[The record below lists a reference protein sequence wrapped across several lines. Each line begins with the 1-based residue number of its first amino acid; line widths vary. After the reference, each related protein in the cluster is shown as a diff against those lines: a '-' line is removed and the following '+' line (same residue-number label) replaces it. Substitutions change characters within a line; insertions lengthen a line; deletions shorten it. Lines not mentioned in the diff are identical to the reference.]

1 MIYSRQQRGRGSR
14 KSTKEIIGI
23 MSTWLHILSPRP
35 KLFALVQ
42 ILEFGL
48 IKFA

>member
-1 MIYSRQQRGRGSR
+1 MIYSRQQKGRET
-14 KSTKEIIGI
+14 KKCTKEIISVI
-23 MSTWLHILSPRP
+23 NTWLHILSPRP

-42 ILEFGL
+42 ILEFSL